1 MPRKGLYKE
10 GAFVAAYAM
19 ISKGLGV
26 VREIAMAY
34 FFGTS
39 GAVDAYRISITAV
52 LLPVDTLAGSTLGN
66 SFIPTFKQMIS
77 GGKTRLGWLLANQ
90 ILILLLVGGA
100 LCTLLVMAFSGSIV
114 RIIAPGF
121 DPTRMKEATLLTAT
135 LAPMLP
141 FLAGACLIGFVLN
154 SLYMFRTAALQPV
167 IQNLGLLVGIVIAA
181 SIGSLVPLSLGTVGA
196 YILFI
201 GILAWVVKKHW
212 VIVGWHPRRRDRKV
226 WGYFLQAFTP
236 LFILSLIQHG
246 NILVDR
252 MVSSLLAVGSVASL
266 EYARFIVETPTVTLG
281 LGMARVAL
289 PHFSD
294 LETQGKREEVI
305 STLERLLYGSLLW
318 LLPLSLFLGM
328 ASHSIIGVVYG
339 YGRFGAD
346 SVLPT
351 ARALNGFSVGMWAA
365 FGCYLMQRV
374 YNAQRR
380 NGILTILCTIGLAVN
395 TILNIELGPR
405 IGVQG
410 IAVATSIAN
419 ILLFSLMLL
428 GISWR
433 SFQRMVV
440 HGGYLVG
447 GVIIIRYLLDYL
459 VPWNAKDLLVVGV
472 VAGIIM
478 LAWIPWVMAH
488 PMARQTVLS
497 FYRRHRR

>member
-1 MPRKGLYKE
+1 MARKGLYKE
-10 GAFVAAYAM
+10 GIFVAGYAL
-19 ISKGLGV
+19 ISKVLGV

-77 GGKTRLGWLLANQ
+77 GRKPRLGWLLTNQ
-90 ILILLLVGGA
+90 ILILLLIGGTI
-100 LCTLLVMAFSGSIV
+100 CTLVAIGFSGFIV
-114 RIIAPGF
+114 RILAPGF
-121 DPTRMKEATLLTAT
+121 DATRIKEASLLTST

-141 FLAGACLIGFVLN
+141 FFAGACLIGFVLN
-154 SLYMFRTAALQPV
+154 SLYKFRTPALQPV
-167 IQNLGLLVGIVIAA
+167 IQNVGLLIGIVVAA
-181 SIGSLVPLSLGTVGA
+181 SIGSLVPLSLGMVVA
-196 YILFI
+196 YVFFFI
-201 GILAWVVKKHW
+201 ALLLVVQKHW
-212 VIVGWHPRRRDRKV
+212 VIQGWHPQKRDRKV
-226 WGYFLQAFTP
+226 WKYFLQSFTP
-236 LFILSLIQHG
+236 LLILSLILHG
-246 NILVDR
+246 NTIVDR

-294 LETQGKREEVI
+294 LETEGKREEMI
-305 STLERLLYGSLLW
+305 STLERLLFGSLLW

-328 ASHSIIGVVYG
+328 ASHSIISLIYG
-339 YGRFGAD
+339 YGRFGAE

-351 ARALNGFSVGMWAA
+351 SRALNGFSVGMWAA
-365 FGCYLMQRV
+365 FGSYVMQRV

-380 NGILTILCTIGLAVN
+380 NGVLTIFCTLGLAVN

-410 IAVATSIAN
+410 IAIATSIAN
-419 ILLFSLMLL
+419 ILLFLL
-428 GISWR
+428 LLFGISWK
-433 SFQRMVV
+433 SFRKLTV
-440 HGGYLVG
+440 HGGYLIG
-447 GVIIIRYLLDYL
+447 GIIIIRYLLDYI
-459 VPWNAKDLLVVGV
+459 VPWNAPSISVLSIVALVTF
-472 VAGIIM
+472 
-478 LAWIPWVMAH
+478 LAWIPWVMVH

-497 FYRRHRR
+497 FYRRHRG